1 MLLELQSVA
10 RMYGT
15 KCIFKDVSLSVS
27 AGSLCLLVGA
37 NGAGKS
43 TLMHIMAGLARPSA
57 GKVVHHVE
65 AAEIAYLGHATFI
78 YPALTAQENLRF
90 WGSMYGVDVSEAA
103 LNGVLDRVELTRHA
117 YERAAVFSRGMAQR
131 LNVARVLLL
140 QPRLLLLDEPST
152 GLDTASGQILRRE
165 IRQAR
170 EQGAGIVWISHDLQ
184 TDAPLADRL
193 LALHERRLAYDG
205 DPMTYCFPDR
215 VTGVKMAGHMDPM
228 GTPLQPGQP
237 GASEPVH
244 QNTAATP
251 TASGAKAQE
260 AAAC

>member
-15 KCIFKDVSLSVS
+15 RCIFKDVSLDVS

-37 NGAGKS
+37 NGAGKP

-57 GKVVHHVE
+57 GKVVHHVQ
-65 AAEIAYLGHATFI
+65 AAEMAYLGHATFI

-90 WGSMYGVDVSEAA
+90 WGAMYGVDVSDAA
-103 LNGVLDRVELTRHA
+103 LDGVLDRVELTRHA
-117 YERAAVFSRGMAQR
+117 HERAAVFSRGMAQR

-140 QPRLLLLDEPST
+140 QPRLLLLDEPAT

-170 EQGAGIVWISHDLQ
+170 DQGAGIVWISHDLQ
-184 TDAPLADRL
+184 TDAPLADRV

-205 DPMTYCFPDR
+205 EPRAYCSLNR
-215 VTGVKMAGHMDPM
+215 VVCAKTAGQADASGQ
-228 GTPLQPGQP
+228 GT
-237 GASEPVH
+237 ASEAMTSEPE
-244 QNTAATP
+244 
-251 TASGAKAQE
+251 ASGVKAQE
-260 AAAC
+260 AATC